1 MKKFVK
7 ISNFL
12 DKLGFYSQAD
22 KVDQF
27 VKIAQ
32 FARMPSQ
39 YEPTGMPQTN
49 NPLIDSALSNLG
61 QSAFGYEL
69 AGGRQFKRDS
79 PYKSDIGPTGPAI
92 LPTLSPTQFAKME
105 QEGRFQDIFDIQLQG
120 GMQAQNYLAQSNE
133 NLIGLST
140 VISQYADPKVND
152 NVRQSFFQNVLPGTI
167 SRIIAQ
173 DLEVRPFT
181 QWSQRLEEYLN
192 ILGKSAP
199 NQMPLIRKSISSS
212 FETILKNKAF
222 ENQALAN
229 QIKQD
234 PKWNS
239 LSKQLNL
246 SLPEASKI

>member
-12 DKLGFYSQAD
+12 DKLGFYAQAD
-22 KVDQF
+22 KVDQLIK
-27 VKIAQ
+27 VAQ

-69 AGGRQFKRDS
+69 AGGRQYKRDS
-79 PYKSDIGPTGPAI
+79 PYKSDIGPSGPAI
-92 LPTLSPTQFAKME
+92 LPTLSPTEFAKME
-105 QEGRFQDIFDIQLQG
+105 QQGRFQDIFDIQLRG
-120 GMQAQNYLAQSNE
+120 GLQAQNYLAQSNE

-140 VISQYADPKVND
+140 LISQYADPKVNQ
-152 NVRQSFFQNVLPGTI
+152 NVKQSFFENVLPGTI
-167 SRIIAQ
+167 SRLIAQ

-181 QWSQRLEEYLN
+181 QWSQRLEEYIN

-199 NQMPLIRKSISSS
+199 NQMSKIRASISAAFS
-212 FETILKNKAF
+212 TILKNKSF
-222 ENQALAN
+222 ENQAVAN
-229 QIKQD
+229 QLKND
-234 PKWNS
+234 PKWKA
-239 LSKQLNL
+239 LSEKLDL
-246 SLPEASKI
+246 RLPETT

>member
-12 DKLGFYSQAD
+12 DKLGFYAQAD
-22 KVDQF
+22 KLDQF

-32 FARMPSQ
+32 YARMPSQ

-69 AGGRQFKRDS
+69 AGGRQYKRDS

-92 LPTLSPTQFAKME
+92 LPTLSPTEFAKME

-140 VISQYADPKVND
+140 VISQYADPKVNE

-167 SRIIAQ
+167 SRLIAQ

-199 NQMPLIRKSISSS
+199 NQISQIKSSISSA
-212 FETILKNKAF
+212 FKTILRNKAF
-222 ENQALAN
+222 ENQTVAN
-229 QIKQD
+229 QLKND
-234 PKWNS
+234 PRWKS
-239 LSKQLNL
+239 LSEKLDL
-246 SLPEASKI
+246 DLPKTP